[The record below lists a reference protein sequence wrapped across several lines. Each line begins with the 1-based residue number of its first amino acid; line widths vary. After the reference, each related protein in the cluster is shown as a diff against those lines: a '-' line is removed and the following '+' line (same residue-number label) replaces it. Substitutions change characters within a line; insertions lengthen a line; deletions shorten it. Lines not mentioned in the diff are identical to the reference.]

1 MELTIEIFKESRIRI
16 VEQHTYYNVNYWY
29 SDPITTYDGLFVFQR
44 GRPEFQTNFS
54 DMEYCCPQ
62 ALFIQGRSVDR
73 RNDFIYF
80 PTEQTMMD
88 VISKLFHCFDTIK
101 IICKTHRIMLK
112 GV

>member
-1 MELTIEIFKESRIRI
+1 MELTIEIWKESRIRI
-16 VEQHTYYNVNYWY
+16 VEQHTCYNVGVWY
-29 SDPITTYDGLFVFQR
+29 TDPIATYDGLFIFQR
-44 GRPEFQTNFS
+44 VRPEFQTNFY
-54 DMEYCCPQ
+54 DTDYNCEQ

-80 PTEQTMMD
+80 QTEQTMMD
-88 VISKLFHCFDTIK
+88 VINKLFHCFDTVK

>member
-1 MELTIEIFKESRIRI
+1 MELTIEILKESRIRI
-16 VEQHTYYNVNYWY
+16 VEQHTYYDIDCWY

-54 DMEYCCPQ
+54 DVGYDCEQ

-73 RNDFIYF
+73 RRDCIYF
-80 PTEQTMMD
+80 QTEQTMMD
-88 VISKLFHCFDTIK
+88 VINKLFHCFDIVK
-101 IICKTHRIMLK
+101 INRKPHRIMLK

>member
-1 MELTIEIFKESRIRI
+1 MELTIEIWKESRIRI
-16 VEQHTYYNVNYWY
+16 VEQKTCYDIDYWCA
-29 SDPITTYDGLFVFQR
+29 DPITTYDGLFVFQR
-44 GRPEFQTNFS
+44 CQPEFQTNFS
-54 DMEYCCPQ
+54 DMVYCCPQ

-80 PTEQTMMD
+80 QTEQTMMN
-88 VISKLFHCFDTIK
+88 VISKLFHCFDTVK

>member
-16 VEQHTYYNVNYWY
+16 VEQKTGYDVDVWY
-29 SDPITTYDGLFVFQR
+29 TDPIATYDGLFVFQR
-44 GRPEFQTNFS
+44 GIPEFQTNFH
-54 DMEYCCPQ
+54 DTDYDCPQ

-80 PTEQTMMD
+80 PTEQTMVN
-88 VISKLFHCFDTIK
+88 VINKLSQCFDTLK
-101 IICKTHRIMLK
+101 IICKVHRIILK